1 MLRGRTFYLDKKNG
15 KVMGVCAGIA
25 SHFGWDPTFVRIGV
39 VLLTL
44 FGCFPWTLVAYGAM
58 ALIAKPQPASLY
70 GAEDRPS
77 VRSSAREAREAM
89 RDIDRR
95 MAEIDSFVATPNNSL
110 AREIESLR

>member
-1 MLRGRTFYLDKKNG
+1 MLRGKTFYLDKRNG

-25 SHFGWDPTFVRIGV
+25 SHFGWDPTIVRIGV

-44 FGCFPWTLVAYGAM
+44 FGCFPWTLIAYGAV
-58 ALIAKPQPASLY
+58 AWIAKPQPSGLYASGELPPAR
-70 GAEDRPS
+70 G
-77 VRSSAREAREAM
+77 SARQAREAM

-95 MAEIDSFVATPNNSL
+95 MAEVDSFVATPNNNL